1 MSLFDRLRGRR
12 PTQPPTAS
20 LSRTFEE
27 AGICFRATGA
37 KSGQDAVDWLAD
49 TAPFDDWELAC
60 YLAQLHQEGWGPDLD
75 DAFILPWDQLYTLCE
90 QEEHKDSIGLLR
102 LPTACSHTASLE
114 ATGSFTDASFA
125 IHLCWVDQQARVI
138 TGVTRIGG
146 IIRQADGDRL
156 LPRHAWQLAEEVR
169 QFARRQDRSGAANR
183 QAWAHLRALAVKA
196 GARMDDFLRRSVVI
210 SLDKLDLHMNLV
222 SVEGTPVVEL
232 RPGAADIPMAPWLKI
247 FDQYRQVQDQYD
259 LVLDDGTIMRII
271 PDEPVK
277 EVLREIR
284 DMPGRRVAGRRANS
298 FLRNPYAVLGPA
310 MEGVLA
316 PARFEELR
324 RAAGI
329 HFNSFSIHP
338 RRDQDG
344 RVQRVD
350 IRISPD
356 DEAATPVPPLV
367 LAGKPDVAR
376 FANQLAKAHSQDD
389 PCLSFQDHELDLR
402 GDVDQQLATLSALIA
417 DRWSSRQ
424 PVPSLAEIMDL
435 SRYSARVTGFDIYRP
450 VYSPYI
456 QKTEKGEGWLPDS
469 IQPVIAC
476 HPPGTDAPVHF
487 TMETEQLDELSSKVQ
502 DARASG
508 QTMIQMEGWP
518 GPVSVSE
525 ALGILQAYQPL
536 LTPSQAPL
544 LPLAP
549 QGPGGGMAEE
559 MAAFDHGPAEGVI
572 GEEPG
577 SPIQLTIAENIER
590 DDYAEKR
597 GELLAFDEGTAP
609 FLPKALA
616 GHVRLLPHQVSGV
629 AWLQN
634 LWRHPAHARG
644 CVFADDMGLGKTL
657 QLLTFIHW
665 YLESDPDAAPV
676 LVVAPVSL
684 LENWQNE
691 IRKFFAAGAA
701 RTLTLYGKEL
711 DRVRLPASALT
722 AEHRAAGIGKLLSDG
737 WRGAAQIVLTTYET
751 LRDQELSLARDRWS
765 IMVCDEAQKIKTPNA
780 LVTRA
785 AKKQNVRFRIACTG
799 TPVENSLTD
808 LWCLFDFIQ
817 PGLLPPLNAFASTYV
832 RPIEAKTDEQRNR
845 IEELRALVMPQI
857 LRRTKAD
864 VAQLPPKHQETCE
877 LPISSRQRHLY
888 SEAVNSLASRR
899 AAQEAGKGGNVG
911 NIILSL
917 LHDIRMICAHPHY
930 SKFTN
935 PGGTPPGAERLDSP
949 KLDWLHRYLDQVRAK
964 GEKAIVFTEFRDI
977 QRQLQRA
984 LSLKFGLSVQVI
996 NGDNKAQTVGDSLS
1010 RQRLIDA
1017 FQARPG
1023 FNVIILSTTAIGFG
1037 VNIQAAN
1044 HVIHFTRPWNPAKE
1058 DQATDRAY
1066 RIGQEREVHVK
1077 YPTITSPDFV
1087 TFEAKLAKLLDAKRQ
1102 LADDILNGYEDISF
1116 AEFSN
1121 LTGPDGTGVVQDGP
1135 IDSLFVGSIG
1145 PAMFERLCLHI
1156 WKSQGYSVYSTPK
1169 SGDGGVDIVAI
1180 KGDFGHLIQ
1189 CKTTSTGAAMGWD
1202 AIKEVVG
1209 GTAAYENRHP
1219 HIQFTRVAATNSYFN
1234 RNAKEQAKVN
1244 RVQII
1249 ELQKIIQMINN
1260 CGIKKSS
1267 LGQ

>member
-12 PTQPPTAS
+12 PTQPPTAA

-27 AGICFRATGA
+27 AGIYFRATGA
-37 KSGQDAVDWLAD
+37 KSGQGAVDWLAD
-49 TAPFDDWELAC
+49 PAPFDDWELAC
-60 YLAQLHQEGWGPDLD
+60 YLAQLHQEGCGPDLG
-75 DAFILPWDQLYTLCE
+75 DAFILPWDQLYSLCE
-90 QEEHKDSIGLLR
+90 EEEHRDSIGLLR
-102 LPTACSHTASLE
+102 LPAPSPYTASLE

-125 IHLCWVDQQARVI
+125 IHLCWVDQQARVM

-146 IIRQADGDRL
+146 IMRQINGDRL
-156 LPRHAWQLAEEVR
+156 LSRPAWQLAEEVK

-183 QAWAHLRALAVKA
+183 QAWAKMRALAVKA

-210 SLDKLDLHMNLV
+210 SLDKLDLNMNLV
-222 SVEGTPVVEL
+222 SVDGTPVVEL
-232 RPGAADIPMAPWLKI
+232 RPGAADIPMAPWLKV

-259 LVLDDGTIMRII
+259 LILDDSTVMRII

-277 EVLREIR
+277 QVLREIR
-284 DMPGRRVAGRRANS
+284 DMPRRRVAGQRAKT

-310 MEGVLA
+310 MEGVVH

-338 RRDQDG
+338 RREPDG
-344 RVQRVD
+344 RVRQVD

-356 DEAATPVPPLV
+356 DEAVTPLPPLV
-367 LAGKPDVAR
+367 LTGKPDVAR
-376 FANQLAKAHSQDD
+376 FANQLAQAHSRGD
-389 PCLSFQDHELDLR
+389 PCLAFDGQELDLR
-402 GDVDQQLATLSALIA
+402 GDVGQQLATLSALIA

-424 PVPSLAEIMDL
+424 PVPSLADIMDL
-435 SRYSARVTGFDIYRP
+435 SRYSARVTGFDIYHP

-476 HPPGTDAPVHF
+476 HPPGADAPVHF
-487 TMETEQLDELSSKVQ
+487 TVETEQLNELSSKVQ
-502 DARASG
+502 NAQANG
-508 QTMIQMEGWP
+508 QDMIQMEGWP

-536 LTPSQAPL
+536 LASSQAPTE
-544 LPLAP
+544 P
-549 QGPGGGMAEE
+549 QSSGGGMAEE
-559 MAAFDHGPAEGVI
+559 MAEFDHGPAAGVI

-609 FLPKALA
+609 SLPTALA
-616 GHVRLLPHQVSGV
+616 PQVRLLPHQVSGI

-691 IRKFFAAGAA
+691 IRKFFKAGAA
-701 RTLTLYGKEL
+701 RTLTLYGKDL
-711 DRVRLPASALT
+711 DRVRVPVSTLT
-722 AEHRAAGIGKLLSDG
+722 EEYRAAGVGKLLSDG
-737 WRGAAQIVLTTYET
+737 WRGTAQIVLTTYET
-751 LRDQELSLARDRWS
+751 MRDQELSLARERWG

-817 PGLLPPLNAFASTYV
+817 PGLLLPLNAFASTFV

-845 IEELRALVMPQI
+845 VEALRTLVTPQI

-864 VAQLPPKHQETCE
+864 VTQLPPKHQETCE
-877 LPISSRQRHLY
+877 LPISSRQRQLY
-888 SEAVNSLASRR
+888 TEAVNSLANRR
-899 AAQEAGKGGNVG
+899 AAQETGKGGNVG

-917 LHDIRMICAHPHY
+917 IHDIRMICAHPHH

-935 PGGTPPGAERLDSP
+935 PGSTPPGAERFDSP
-949 KLDWLHRYLDQVRAK
+949 KLDWLHGYLDKVRAK

-977 QRQLQRA
+977 QRQLQRT
-984 LSLKFGLSVQVI
+984 LSLQFGLSVQVI

-1010 RQRLIDA
+1010 RQRLIDN

-1087 TFEAKLAKLLDAKRQ
+1087 TFEAKLARLLDSKRQ
-1102 LADDILNGYEDISF
+1102 LADDILNGYEDISV
-1116 AEFSN
+1116 AELSN
-1121 LTGPDGTGVVQDGP
+1121 LTGPDGTGVMEDGP
-1135 IDSLFVGSIG
+1135 IDGSFLRSIG
-1145 PAMFERLCLHI
+1145 PAMFERLCLEI

-1180 KGDFGHLIQ
+1180 KGDVGHLIQ
-1189 CKTTSTGAAMGWD
+1189 CKTTSTGAALGWD

-1209 GTAAYENRHP
+1209 GTAAYEKRHS
-1219 HIQFTRVAATNSYFN
+1219 HIKFTRIAVTNSYFN
-1234 RNAKEQAKVN
+1234 KSAKEQAELN

-1249 ELQKIIQMINN
+1249 DIQRLMEIINKYQITRSSIN
-1260 CGIKKSS
+1260 
-1267 LGQ
+1267 Q

>member
-1 MSLFDRLRGRR
+1 MTLFDRWRGRR
-12 PTQPPTAS
+12 PTQAPTAS
-20 LSRTFEE
+20 LIRTFEE
-27 AGICFRATGA
+27 AGLCFRPTGA
-37 KSGQDAVDWLAD
+37 LSGQDAIDWLANP
-49 TAPFDDWELAC
+49 APFDDWELAC

-75 DAFILPWDQLYTLCE
+75 EAFILPWDQLYTLCE
-90 QEEHKDSIGLLR
+90 QEEHRDSIGLLR
-102 LPTACSHTASLE
+102 LPPACPYTASLD

-125 IHLCWVDQQARVI
+125 IHLCWLDQQARVM
-138 TGVTRIGG
+138 TGMTRVGG
-146 IIRQADGDRL
+146 IMRQADGDRL
-156 LPRHAWQLAEEVR
+156 LPPSAWMLAEEVR
-169 QFARRQDRSGAANR
+169 QFARRQDRSARANR

-196 GARMDDFLRRSVVI
+196 GAKMDDFLRRSVVI
-210 SLDKLDLHMNLV
+210 SLDKLDLNMNLV

-232 RPGAADIPMAPWLKI
+232 RPGAPDIPLAPWLDI
-247 FDQYRQVQDQYD
+247 FDKYSQVQDQYD
-259 LVLDDGTIMRII
+259 LVLDDGTVMRII

-277 EVLREIR
+277 QVLREIR
-284 DMPGRRVAGRRANS
+284 DMPGRRVAGRRAKT

-310 MEGVLA
+310 MGKVVP

-338 RRDQDG
+338 HRDKEG
-344 RVQRVD
+344 RVTQVD
-350 IRISPD
+350 IKISPD
-356 DEAATPVPPLV
+356 DEAAPSVPSLV
-367 LAGKPDVAR
+367 LTGKPDVAR
-376 FANQLAKAHSQDD
+376 FANRLAQAYSQGD
-389 PCLSFQDHELDLR
+389 PCLSFQDQELDLR
-402 GDVDQQLATLSALIA
+402 GDVGQQLATLSALIA

-435 SRYSARVTGFDIYRP
+435 SRYSARITGFDIYRP

-476 HPPGTDAPVHF
+476 HPPGADAPVHF
-487 TMETEQLDELSSKVQ
+487 TMETTQLDEMSHRVQ
-502 DARASG
+502 DAQASG
-508 QTMIQMEGWP
+508 QSMIQMEGWP
-518 GPVSVSE
+518 GPVSVPE

-544 LPLAP
+544 PP
-549 QGPGGGMAEE
+549 ESPGSGMAEE
-559 MAAFDHGPAEGVI
+559 MAAFDHGPATGEI
-572 GEEPG
+572 GQEPG
-577 SPIQLTIAENIER
+577 PPIQLTIAENIER

-609 FLPKALA
+609 SLPKTLA
-616 GHVRLLPHQVSGV
+616 PHVRLLPHQISGV

-691 IRKFFAAGAA
+691 IRKFFTAGAA
-701 RTLTLYGKEL
+701 RTLTLYGKDL

-722 AEHRAAGIGKLLSDG
+722 EEYRAAGVGKLLGDG

-751 LRDQELSLARDRWS
+751 LRDQELSLARERWG

-808 LWCLFDFIQ
+808 VWCLFDFIQ

-832 RPIEAKTDEQRNR
+832 RPIEAKTDEQRTR
-845 IEELRALVMPQI
+845 VEALRALVTPQI

-864 VAQLPPKHQETCE
+864 VAQLPRKHQETCE
-877 LPISSRQRHLY
+877 LSISPRQRHLY
-888 SEAVNSLASRR
+888 SEAVNSLASGR

-911 NIILSL
+911 NLILTL
-917 LHDIRMICAHPHY
+917 LHDIRMICAHPHHT
-930 SKFTN
+930 KFTDA
-935 PGGTPPGAERLDSP
+935 GGQALGPERVDSP
-949 KLDWLHRYLDQVRAK
+949 KLDWLHRYLEHVHAK

-977 QRQLQRA
+977 QRLLQRT
-984 LSLKFGLSVQVI
+984 LSRQFGLPVQVI

-1116 AEFSN
+1116 AEFST
-1121 LTGPDGTGVVQDGP
+1121 LMGPDGTGLMQDGP
-1135 IDSLFVGSIG
+1135 IDSMFLRSIG
-1145 PAMFERLCLHI
+1145 PALFERLCLEI
-1156 WKSQGYSVYSTPK
+1156 WKCQGYSVYSTPK

-1180 KGDFGHLIQ
+1180 KGDIGHLVQ
-1189 CKTTSTGAAMGWD
+1189 CKTTSTGAALGWD

-1209 GTAAYENRHP
+1209 GTAAYEKRHS
-1219 HIQFTRVAATNSYFN
+1219 HIQFTRVAVANSYFN
-1234 RNAKEQAKVN
+1234 KKAKEQAALNKVK
-1244 RVQII
+1244 II
-1249 ELQKIIQMINN
+1249 ETDHLLEIIDKYRITR
-1260 CGIKKSS
+1260 SS
-1267 LGQ
+1267 ISK